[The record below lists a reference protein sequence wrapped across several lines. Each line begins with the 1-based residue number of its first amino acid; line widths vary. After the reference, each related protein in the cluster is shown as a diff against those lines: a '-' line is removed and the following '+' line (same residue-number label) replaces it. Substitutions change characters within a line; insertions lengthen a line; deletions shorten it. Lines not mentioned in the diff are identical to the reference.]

1 MKNSP
6 EKIYN
11 KDDYVFFKMKGYPW
25 WPGYITDIEKS
36 NKKQIYTIA
45 DPFTNTLSKI
55 NDIKNIIKF
64 EENIENIAS
73 KAKGKKYINS
83 IIVSIETYFEGR
95 KMPEK
100 YNKIIKELKSGN
112 NGNKNINNDNSNGSK
127 NSKDKND
134 INDIHNKTN
143 IEKHDKNENKNEYLL
158 NKKRKPLK
166 NELLNN
172 KNENKIKKVEND
184 KTILEKKES
193 KASSNKDSDSNKK
206 KKKPILEGLEKIKE
220 EIREKER
227 REQEKLKEL
236 KEKEKSKEKST
247 EKKEEKSDSKK
258 SKQEKVE
265 SKSESLSK
273 ESIESSVSF
282 SSEKKENNLMIK
294 NCKNFD
300 FYQIVKYLKRI
311 AEYLDK
317 NQKEG
322 KDSYFTIEDKK
333 NFINVMEYLNKKEM
347 NDTIQFLKIT
357 NIGNYINYI
366 NKKTKIKEFKE
377 LTKKF
382 LDSNSEKIHLQLLV
396 EKAVNINDDD
406 INF

>member
-100 YNKIIKELKSGN
+100 FNKIIKELKSGN

-134 INDIHNKTN
+134 INDIHNKTK
-143 IEKHDKNENKNEYLL
+143 IEKNDKNENKNEYLL
-158 NKKRKPLK
+158 NKKKKKLK
-166 NELLNN
+166 NELINN

-193 KASSNKDSDSNKK
+193 KASSNKESDSNKK

>member
-1 MKNSP
+1 MKNSSE
-6 EKIYN
+6 EKFN
-11 KDDYVFFKMKGYPW
+11 KEDYVFFKMKGYPW

-55 NDIKNIIKF
+55 NDIKSIIKF
-64 EENIENIAS
+64 EENIESIAS

-83 IIVSIETYFEGR
+83 IIASIETYFEGR
-95 KMPEK
+95 KIPEK
-100 YNKIIKELKSGN
+100 FNKIIKDLK
-112 NGNKNINNDNSNGSK
+112 NGNSFDKNITNENINNV
-127 NSKDKND
+127 KDKND
-134 INDIHNKTN
+134 INDSSSRNN
-143 IEKHDKNENKNEYLL
+143 EAKHDKNENKNEYLL

-193 KASSNKDSDSNKK
+193 KASLNKDSDSNKK

-333 NFINVMEYLNKKEM
+333 NFITVMEYLNKKEM

>member
-100 YNKIIKELKSGN
+100 FNKIIKELKSGN

-134 INDIHNKTN
+134 INDIHNKTK
-143 IEKHDKNENKNEYLL
+143 IEKNDKNENKNEYLL

-172 KNENKIKKVEND
+172 KNANKIKKVEND

>member
-134 INDIHNKTN
+134 INDIHNKTK
-143 IEKHDKNENKNEYLL
+143 IEKNDKNENKNEYLL

-172 KNENKIKKVEND
+172 KNENK
-184 KTILEKKES
+184 
-193 KASSNKDSDSNKK
+193 
-206 KKKPILEGLEKIKE
+206 
-220 EIREKER
+220 
-227 REQEKLKEL
+227 
-236 KEKEKSKEKST
+236 KS
-247 EKKEEKSDSKK
+247 
-258 SKQEKVE
+258 
-265 SKSESLSK
+265 
-273 ESIESSVSF
+273 
-282 SSEKKENNLMIK
+282 
-294 NCKNFD
+294 
-300 FYQIVKYLKRI
+300 
-311 AEYLDK
+311 
-317 NQKEG
+317 QK
-322 KDSYFTIEDKK
+322 
-333 NFINVMEYLNKKEM
+333 
-347 NDTIQFLKIT
+347 
-357 NIGNYINYI
+357 
-366 NKKTKIKEFKE
+366 
-377 LTKKF
+377 
-382 LDSNSEKIHLQLLV
+382 
-396 EKAVNINDDD
+396 
-406 INF
+406 

>member
-112 NGNKNINNDNSNGSK
+112 NRNKNINNDNSNGSK

-134 INDIHNKTN
+134 INDIHNKTK
-143 IEKHDKNENKNEYLL
+143 IEKNDKNENKNEYLL

-172 KNENKIKKVEND
+172 KNANKIKKVEND

-193 KASSNKDSDSNKK
+193 KASSNKESDSNKK

-333 NFINVMEYLNKKEM
+333 NFITVMEYLNKKEM

>member
-112 NGNKNINNDNSNGSK
+112 NGNKNINNDNLNGSK

-134 INDIHNKTN
+134 INDIHNKTK
-143 IEKHDKNENKNEYLL
+143 IEKNDKNENKNEYLL

-172 KNENKIKKVEND
+172 KNANKIKKVEND

-227 REQEKLKEL
+227 REQERLKEL
-236 KEKEKSKEKST
+236 KEKEKSKEKSN

>member
-6 EKIYN
+6 EEIFN
-11 KDDYVFFKMKGYPW
+11 KEDYVFFKMKGYPW

-36 NKKQIYTIA
+36 NKRQIYTIA

-64 EENIENIAS
+64 EENIEDIAS

-95 KMPEK
+95 KIPEK
-100 YNKIIKELKSGN
+100 FNKIIKDLKNGN
-112 NGNKNINNDNSNGSK
+112 NGNKNINNENSN

-134 INDIHNKTN
+134 INDNYIKNKE
-143 IEKHDKNENKNEYLL
+143 EKNDKSENKNEYL

-193 KASSNKDSDSNKK
+193 KASSNKESDSNKK

>member
-134 INDIHNKTN
+134 INDIHNKTK
-143 IEKHDKNENKNEYLL
+143 IEKNDKNENKNEYLL

-166 NELLNN
+166 TELLNN